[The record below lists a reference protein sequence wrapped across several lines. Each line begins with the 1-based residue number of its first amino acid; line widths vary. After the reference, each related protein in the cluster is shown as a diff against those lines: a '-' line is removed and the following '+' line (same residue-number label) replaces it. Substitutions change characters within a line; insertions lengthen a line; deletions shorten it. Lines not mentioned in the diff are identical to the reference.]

1 MGAMAQPESKPAND
15 ELRHVARFRIA
26 LRHFERRTTSVL
38 VECRLTPQRYL
49 LFLVI
54 EAQAMDGEATVARLA
69 HDLEMPRT
77 TVSDLVARATGAGL
91 LQRRQAER
99 DARASR
105 LTLTAEGRPRLQ
117 AAVAALRIDRSAL
130 RSTLV
135 DLSRLV

>member
-1 MGAMAQPESKPAND
+1 MNATHGASANPYSRFFSTFTPYHGILSIRMGAMAQPESKPAND

-49 LFLVI
+49 LLLVI

-77 TVSDLVARATGAGL
+77 TVAISSLGQPVQDCCNAVKRNATRARP
-91 LQRRQAER
+91 
-99 DARASR
+99 ASR
-105 LTLTAEGRPRLQ
+105 
-117 AAVAALRIDRSAL
+117 
-130 RSTLV
+130 
-135 DLSRLV
+135 